1 MRTANRTDCA
11 RRLFLVLS
19 ALQDKQPAPRSILD
33 LRSPQLDGPT
43 LANMKPRHTA
53 ALAFVAGWLLLSP
66 SADGPTVPLTQST
79 IYARSMRHT
88 TFPSKAVCL
97 TEIDAL
103 RHLHSPSNRLAP
115 LPLVSGADFAD
126 VIRVAA
132 DDPAP

>member
-1 MRTANRTDCA
+1 
-11 RRLFLVLS
+11 LVLS

-53 ALAFVAGWLLLSP
+53 ALALVAGWLLLAP
-66 SADGPTVPLTQST
+66 SADGPHRTADTQST
-79 IYARSMRHT
+79 IYPRSMRHT

-97 TEIDAL
+97 AEIAL
-103 RHLHSPSNRLAP
+103 RHPHSPSNRLAP
-115 LPLVSGADFAD
+115 LPLVIGADFAD
-126 VIRVAA
+126 VICVAV